1 METMIAD
8 QEALS
13 FLTQQAAH
21 IESEVYEIQY
31 EELTYR
37 NLVSIDTSAS
47 EFAKTIEFYSMDKTG
62 GARWITHKGDDVPLV
77 NTNINQHQSK
87 IEMAAAGYEY
97 TNWEL
102 GYAQRLGISLDSDRA
117 AVVRRAS
124 EEFLDDLAKVGD
136 TDKGFEGLFNATSVA
151 TIAAGTAIQGST
163 PDQIAQLF
171 NANLNAVNED
181 SRKIEMADTV
191 LLPLAAYNHM
201 ATTRLSTGGGDGAM
215 TVMDYVRRANVYTA
229 TTGQP
234 LNIMADCELDDIG
247 GDTRMV
253 IYRNNRDVVKMHLPM
268 PLRFLA
274 PWQRGPMH
282 YMVPAYFRTGGVE
295 WRRPGAARYVTGV

>member
-1 METMIAD
+1 MEIQISD

-13 FLTQQAAH
+13 FLTKQAAH

-31 EELTYR
+31 EDLTY
-37 NLVSIDTSAS
+37 NQLVSIDTSAS
-47 EFAKTIEFYSMDKTG
+47 EYAKSIEFYSMDKSG

-77 NTNINQHQSK
+77 NVNMNQHQHN

-97 TNWEL
+97 TTWEL
-102 GYAQRLGISLDSDRA
+102 GYAQRLGISLEADRA

-136 TDKGFEGLFNATSVA
+136 TDKGFEGLFNSTAVGTA
-151 TIAAGTAIQGST
+151 AAGTTIQGST

-171 NANLNAVNED
+171 NANLNAINET

-191 LLPLAAYNHM
+191 LLPLAAFNHM
-201 ATTRLSTGGGDGAM
+201 ATTRMSTGGGDGTL
-215 TVMDYVRRANVYTA
+215 TVLDYVRAANVYTA

-234 LNIMADCELDDIG
+234 LTIMADCSLDDVG

-253 IYRNNRDVVKMHLPM
+253 FYRNNREVVKMHMPM
-268 PLRFLA
+268 PLRFLDV
-274 PWQRGPMH
+274 WKRGPMH

-295 WRRPGAARYVTGV
+295 IRRPGAFRYITGV